1 MTNENSILADST
13 TNLTSPAKGK
23 TGFSFSF
30 HWYKSTVVHL
40 GKVQQLNNEEA
51 DEFEAGNNERE
62 KEEEKNPLNPNG
74 ASAKDKERALIVSI
88 TQGRQR
94 ETWNQKV
101 EFLLA
106 VIGFAVDLGN
116 VWRFPYICYQ
126 NGGGAFLIPYCIM
139 LVLGGLV
146 KSLKELVFNILDYF
160 LPQPLF
166 YMELALGQ
174 FHRCG
179 CLTIWDRICPALK
192 GKIVVSIELTRIMTF
207 Q

>member
-23 TGFSFSF
+23 
-30 HWYKSTVVHL
+30 
-40 GKVQQLNNEEA
+40 VQQLDYEKAALIFDGAAAEELV
-51 DEFEAGNNERE
+51 GNDERE
-62 KEEEKNPLNPNG
+62 KERSPLNPNG
-74 ASAKDKERALIVSI
+74 SSAKDKERALIVSI

-94 ETWNQKV
+94 ETWDQKV

-146 KSLKELVFNILDYF
+146 SS
-160 LPQPLF
+160 
-166 YMELALGQ
+166 
-174 FHRCG
+174 R
-179 CLTIWDRICPALK
+179 
-192 GKIVVSIELTRIMTF
+192 
-207 Q
+207 

>member
-23 TGFSFSF
+23 
-30 HWYKSTVVHL
+30 
-40 GKVQQLNNEEA
+40 VQQLNHEEA
-51 DEFEAGNNERE
+51 AEDSTVDDFGANDERE
-62 KEEEKNPLNPNG
+62 GEGEKEKNPLNPNG
-74 ASAKDKERALIVSI
+74 QSAKDKERALIVSI
-88 TQGRQR
+88 TQGRHR

-146 KSLKELVFNILDYF
+146 RFREVFFEQDLLILKF
-160 LPQPLF
+160 PQPLF

-179 CLTIWDRICPALK
+179 CLSIWDRICPALK
-192 GKIVVSIELTRIMTF
+192 GEKALM
-207 Q
+207 